1 MPTMANI
8 KLCLSQTFNA
18 NILSTNYTKVYNWKV
33 YRKLVWFRSK
43 SFQLWLLMLFFD
55 RIFCLKSDSHL
66 PNKFVLFA
74 LLKPF
79 KTIYL
84 FVMSFW
90 SCRKNGLIRKISLT
104 AKFMTPQPGQQTI
117 AIQLLTNI
125 LRNKGNQ
132 AMKIGQLICAE
143 MRLEDKSRTS
153 FYFLKSL
160 NEVKESGLQLSF
172 DMF

>member
-104 AKFMTPQPGQQTI
+104 AKFMTHNL
-117 AIQLLTNI
+117 ANKQLQYSYWPISYEIKATRQWKLV
-125 LRNKGNQ
+125 
-132 AMKIGQLICAE
+132 
-143 MRLEDKSRTS
+143 S
-153 FYFLKSL
+153 
-160 NEVKESGLQLSF
+160 
-172 DMF
+172 

>member
-1 MPTMANI
+1 
-8 KLCLSQTFNA
+8 
-18 NILSTNYTKVYNWKV
+18 
-33 YRKLVWFRSK
+33 
-43 SFQLWLLMLFFD
+43 
-55 RIFCLKSDSHL
+55 
-66 PNKFVLFA
+66 
-74 LLKPF
+74 
-79 KTIYL
+79 
-84 FVMSFW
+84 
-90 SCRKNGLIRKISLT
+90 
-104 AKFMTPQPGQQTI
+104 MTPQPGQQTI

-125 LRNKGNQ
+125 LRNKSNQ